1 MKDMKQMMEML
12 SKKDESKEMS
22 QEDIQAK
29 MDVLQELLEFASKHA
44 GDDIVGKLKK
54 VTVAAPSEQGLK
66 EGLVKAKDM
75 VEDMPEEDE
84 MSPMDMMMADKED
97 EESEEEEEDETY

>member
-66 EGLVKAKDM
+66 EGLVKAQDM

-84 MSPMDMMMADKED
+84 MSPMDMMMASKED